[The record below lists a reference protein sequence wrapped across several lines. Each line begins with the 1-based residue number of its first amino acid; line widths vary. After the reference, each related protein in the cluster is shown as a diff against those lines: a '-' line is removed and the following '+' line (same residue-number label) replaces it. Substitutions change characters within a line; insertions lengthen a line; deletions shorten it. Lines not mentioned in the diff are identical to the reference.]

1 MTDIKVDGTLFK
13 EERNACVPARFSHV
27 PLFCDPMNCSLP
39 GYSSIGFSRQEYL
52 SGLPCPPPGD
62 LPNSGIRPTFPAPLA
77 SQTDSLPTEPPGK
90 PEKNNTK

>member
-1 MTDIKVDGTLFK
+1 MAFYLKKKGMHVCLL
-13 EERNACVPARFSHV
+13 ASVMSH
-27 PLFCDPMNCSLP
+27 FCDPMNCSLP